1 MAHCVVAFSFF
12 AAAPK
17 MAFTRF
23 VDFADISRLSIS
35 RSLLVFCL
43 QLKANCQEY
52 CQYFFALRQK
62 NGAGGTMLLTCY
74 AGERIELRDSICF
87 PHNKIQLICDLAR
100 PFFDTLTSQ
109 ILKLDRENSEMNHWN
124 KKSSSYRQFS
134 KMIGLFLKF
143 TFWNNYNNAGCQI
156 SSW

>member
-1 MAHCVVAFSFF
+1 MM
-12 AAAPK
+12 

-62 NGAGGTMLLTCY
+62 KEGAGGTLLLTCY
-74 AGERIELRDSICF
+74 AGERIELRDSLL
-87 PHNKIQLICDLAR
+87 PHNKIQLICNLGHFLAIFEKVGKALFQ
-100 PFFDTLTSQ
+100 P
-109 ILKLDRENSEMNHWN
+109 
-124 KKSSSYRQFS
+124 KS
-134 KMIGLFLKF
+134 L
-143 TFWNNYNNAGCQI
+143 
-156 SSW
+156 

>member
-1 MAHCVVAFSFF
+1 MKHSQKRIKPPMLLKSKYKRNIYVWDFEWEKRSAFLLNRKANRCIRSKSPHKIRILWITILLRSPLVGFITLRVCSSIF
-12 AAAPK
+12 LFLQQPK

-62 NGAGGTMLLTCY
+62 REC
-74 AGERIELRDSICF
+74 RSKI
-87 PHNKIQLICDLAR
+87 IQLICNL
-100 PFFDTLTSQ
+100 P
-109 ILKLDRENSEMNHWN
+109 H
-124 KKSSSYRQFS
+124 
-134 KMIGLFLKF
+134 
-143 TFWNNYNNAGCQI
+143 FWC
-156 SSW
+156 

>member
-1 MAHCVVAFSFF
+1 MKLQLYSVAHCVVAFSFF

-62 NGAGGTMLLTCY
+62 KKELEELYYLLAML
-74 AGERIELRDSICF
+74 EKEL
-87 PHNKIQLICDLAR
+87 N
-100 PFFDTLTSQ
+100 
-109 ILKLDRENSEMNHWN
+109 
-124 KKSSSYRQFS
+124 
-134 KMIGLFLKF
+134 
-143 TFWNNYNNAGCQI
+143 
-156 SSW
+156 